1 MFFWHERRGGID
13 VAITDRHGGVSS
25 APFGELNLARH
36 VGDEPAAVEA
46 NRVAVAAELGLPAE
60 RLVFMDQCHGATVE
74 VIDGPWQGDPPACDA
89 VITRASD
96 LALVVM
102 VADCV
107 PVLLAYPEAGVVGA
121 VHAGRPGLVA
131 GVVGA
136 ALDAMADLGAR
147 APYAVVGPSVCGR
160 CYEVPEEMRAA
171 AAAVEPASATV
182 SWTGTPAIDVGA
194 GVVAQLAGR
203 GVPVTWVPG
212 CTREDDRL
220 FSYRRT
226 SPTGRFAGAIRR
238 YAVDPAYLIER
249 PSHPTETS

>member
-1 MFFWHERRGGID
+1 VFFWHERRAGID

-107 PVLLAYPEAGVVGA
+107 PVLLADPEAGVVGA

-160 CYEVPEEMRAA
+160 CYEVPEEMRRRQPRSSRPAPPSRGPARLLSTSAPESSRSWPVAA
-171 AAAVEPASATV
+171 F
-182 SWTGTPAIDVGA
+182 
-194 GVVAQLAGR
+194 R
-203 GVPVTWVPG
+203 
-212 CTREDDRL
+212 
-220 FSYRRT
+220 
-226 SPTGRFAGAIRR
+226 
-238 YAVDPAYLIER
+238 
-249 PSHPTETS
+249 

>member
-1 MFFWHERRGGID
+1 
-13 VAITDRHGGVSS
+13 
-25 APFGELNLARH
+25 
-36 VGDEPAAVEA
+36 
-46 NRVAVAAELGLPAE
+46 
-60 RLVFMDQCHGATVE
+60 
-74 VIDGPWQGDPPACDA
+74 
-89 VITRASD
+89 
-96 LALVVM
+96 
-102 VADCV
+102 
-107 PVLLAYPEAGVVGA
+107 
-121 VHAGRPGLVA
+121 
-131 GVVGA
+131 
-136 ALDAMADLGAR
+136 
-147 APYAVVGPSVCGR
+147 
-160 CYEVPEEMRAA
+160 VPEEMRAA